1 MTTENNDNSSEN
13 DPAQKERGG
22 DGSERFFPPVRG
34 GQGRGGCRRRG
45 RQRCR
50 RKIRK
55 IPNIRFFKP
64 AGLPL
69 SESTIISLS
78 YSELEA
84 IRLVDLV
91 GLTQEEAA
99 ERMGISR
106 RTFWK
111 DIKNA
116 RRKVATALTEGQAIR
131 ITGENFLI
139 SDDEPDDE

>member
-1 MTTENNDNSSEN
+1 M
-13 DPAQKERGG
+13 
-22 DGSERFFPPVRG
+22 
-34 GQGRGGCRRRG
+34 
-45 RQRCR
+45 
-50 RKIRK
+50 
-55 IPNIRFFKP
+55 
-64 AGLPL
+64 
-69 SESTIISLS
+69 TIITLS

-84 IRLVDLV
+84 LRLVDLV

-116 RRKVATALTEGQAIR
+116 RSKVATALTEGHAIR

-139 SDDEPDDE
+139 SNDEPDDE